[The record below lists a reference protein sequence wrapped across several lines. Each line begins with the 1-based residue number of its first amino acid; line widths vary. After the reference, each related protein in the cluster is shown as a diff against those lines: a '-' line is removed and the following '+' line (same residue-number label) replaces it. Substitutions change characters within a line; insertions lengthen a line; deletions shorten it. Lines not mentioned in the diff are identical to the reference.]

1 MTAIAKITAKG
12 QTTIPRTVRAALHVA
27 PGDLISWDVDENGT
41 AIVRRVRP
49 IDLEYLRGIEAT
61 LTEWSSAEDEES
73 YREL

>member
-41 AIVRRVRP
+41 AIVRRVKP

-61 LTEWSSAEDEES
+61 LTEWSSVEDEES